1 MVQQTRDESF
11 TPLYDD
17 PDLSATEFLFTVMR
31 DRSVPIEDRVD
42 AASWLLM
49 LERFPHILD
58 QISKFGELRLKE
70 MLDEMHPAERAE
82 VERAVNRLLR
92 CNALGINQPLDWLP
106 IKGHA

>member
-1 MVQQTRDESF
+1 MTQQTRDDSSVHI
-11 TPLYDD
+11 YND

-70 MLDEMHPAERAE
+70 MLDELPQAEREE
-82 VERAVNRLLR
+82 VTRAVNRLLR

-106 IKGHA
+106 VKGNA